1 MFTRYNDRSIFFT
14 NGVDVDDLTIEQ
26 VNRTS
31 SLPFIH
37 KHVAVM
43 PDCHYGKG
51 STVGTVIPTIKAVV
65 PATIGVDIGC
75 GMLALN
81 TGVDA
86 KYFPDDLHQM
96 RMDIESVVPVGF
108 GVHKDEDH
116 LRKFEKEVLYLQ
128 SMYDYVVEL
137 SNGFAEH
144 KELYRQ
150 LGTLGGGNHFIE
162 ICLDENDQI
171 WIMLHTGSRGVG
183 NRIGRYYIDKA
194 KEEMQRYYIDKYI
207 PDIDLSYLVE
217 ESKHF
222 NDYIYSV
229 SFAQQYAKLN
239 RAVILNLIVSCFKTY
254 FITDVFKDF
263 NDIVIDCHHNYIEK
277 ENHFNKNVYVAR
289 KGAVRARVGDTAI
302 IPNAMGQTSYI
313 VEGLGNKMSF
323 CSCSHGAGRKM
334 SRNEARKQI
343 TLMEHAES
351 MKGVECRLDE
361 GIIDESPNA
370 YKDMNAVMNAQK
382 DLVKIKHK
390 LKAVLNIKG

>member
-1 MFTRYNDRSIFFT
+1 MFTRYSDRSIFFT
-14 NGVDVDDLTIEQ
+14 NGIDVDSLTIEQ

-86 KYFPDDLHQM
+86 KYLPDNLHQM
-96 RMDIESVVPVGF
+96 RIDIESVVPVGF
-108 GVHKDEDH
+108 GIHKDEFH
-116 LRKFEKEVLYLQ
+116 LKLFEGELLSLNTSYKEVV
-128 SMYDYVVEL
+128 DL

-144 KELYRQ
+144 KDVYRQ

-162 ICLDENDQI
+162 LCLDENNQI

-183 NRIGRYYIDKA
+183 NRIGRYYIEKA
-194 KEEMQRYYIDKYI
+194 KEEMERYYIDKYI
-207 PDIDLSYLVE
+207 SDIDLSYLVE
-217 ESKHF
+217 DSKYF
-222 NDYIYSV
+222 TDYIYSV
-229 SFAQQYAKLN
+229 NFAQQYAKLN
-239 RAVILNLIVSCFKTY
+239 RSVMLQSIVNCLMTY
-254 FITDVFKDF
+254 FSTDIFKDF
-263 NDIVIDCHHNYIEK
+263 KDIVIDCHHNYIEK
-277 ENHFNKNVYVAR
+277 ENHFGSNIYVAR

-334 SRNEARKQI
+334 SRNEARKLI
-343 TLMEHAES
+343 TLSEHAES

-361 GIIDESPNA
+361 GVIDESPSA
-370 YKDMNAVMNAQK
+370 YKDINAVMNAQK
-382 DLVKIKHK
+382 DLVKVKHR